1 MPLNSKTLLIYSFDF
16 QFGLR
21 LLENNNNKE
30 LNIQYTIEVINMSV
44 VLCFHFK
51 LHLD

>member
-21 LLENNNNKE
+21 LLENNKE